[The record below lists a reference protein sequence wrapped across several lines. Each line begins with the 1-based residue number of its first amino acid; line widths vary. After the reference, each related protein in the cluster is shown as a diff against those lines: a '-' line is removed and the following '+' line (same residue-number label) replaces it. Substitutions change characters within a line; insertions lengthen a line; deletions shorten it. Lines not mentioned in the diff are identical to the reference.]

1 VGLTFVV
8 DKGRIRV
15 ERDPTLCGRLN
26 EEVGHLGGVIE
37 PRDKSCVL
45 CSCSLCLF
53 VLFVLSPFRG
63 RFDYI
68 FLVCGF

>member
-8 DKGRIRV
+8 GDGGIRV
-15 ERDPTLCGRLN
+15 ERDLAVCGCLN
-26 EEVGHLGGVIE
+26 EKVGHLCGVTE
-37 PRDKSCVL
+37 PQDKCCV
-45 CSCSLCLF
+45 SSSFSLCLF

-63 RFDYI
+63 RIVHI